1 MKNINSL
8 LYKFS
13 DMDKSSQILLF
24 LIILVLLM
32 LISITV
38 INHITKK
45 KNNKYDIDNKNIKRY
60 SDLIKEEDKMEIF
73 EVKNNKKAPKEMIVK
88 NEKKNAPEIIEK
100 LDEEEIESLEIE
112 EPKEE
117 VIVTKPSSIE
127 EISKL
132 IENTLEQEPIDLTNF
147 EEEQEK
153 DAIISYDELVK
164 RAGAKKI
171 IYRAETK
178 AEEKKE
184 PVKVI
189 RSENKKIEDNPY
201 KCKKSEYS
209 GTFKASQI
217 VSPVYG
223 VQKDKSNDENFIDLE
238 EFKINEKED
247 EMERETEFLGKLKTF
262 RNNLD

>member
-1 MKNINSL
+1 MKNMSSIL
-8 LYKFS
+8 FKFS
-13 DMDKSSQILLF
+13 DMDKISQILLF
-24 LIILVLLM
+24 LIVLVFLM

-38 INHITKK
+38 INLITKK
-45 KNNKYDIDNKNIKRY
+45 KNNKYDMENRNIKRY
-60 SDLIKEEDKMEIF
+60 SDLIKEEDNVE
-73 EVKNNKKAPKEMIVK
+73 APVAPAKVVEAKKEMPKLIVK
-88 NEKKNAPEIIEK
+88 EEKKKTPEIIEK

-178 AEEKKE
+178 AEEKKA
-184 PVKVI
+184 KNI
-189 RSENKKIEDNPY
+189 I
-201 KCKKSEYS
+201 KSLYEYYTNMLQPS
-209 GTFKASQI
+209 YTQEEIPQI
-217 VSPVYG
+217 VADYISGMTDQYAIRRY
-223 VQKDKSNDENFIDLE
+223 KDLFIPMPLAERTNDDALL
-238 EFKINEKED
+238 KKAR
-247 EMERETEFLGKLKTF
+247 ERE
-262 RNNLD
+262 

>member
-1 MKNINSL
+1 M
-8 LYKFS
+8 
-13 DMDKSSQILLF
+13 
-24 LIILVLLM
+24 VE
-32 LISITV
+32 
-38 INHITKK
+38 TKK
-45 KNNKYDIDNKNIKRY
+45 EMPK
-60 SDLIKEEDKMEIF
+60 LIVKEE
-73 EVKNNKKAPKEMIVK
+73 KKKT
-88 NEKKNAPEIIEK
+88 PEIIEK

-189 RSENKKIEDNPY
+189 KTEKTQEPFVNKKG
-201 KCKKSEYS
+201 EYA

-217 VSPVYG
+217 VSPIYG
-223 VQKDKSNDENFIDLE
+223 VKKNDDINENFIDLE
-238 EFKINEKED
+238 EFKLD
-247 EMERETEFLGKLKTF
+247 ETKSEEERENEFLGNLKTF

>member
-164 RAGAKKI
+164 RAGAKK
-171 IYRAETK
+171 
-178 AEEKKE
+178 E

-189 RSENKKIEDNPY
+189 KSENKKIEDNSY

>member
-1 MKNINSL
+1 MKDMSSIL
-8 LYKFS
+8 FKFS

-24 LIILVLLM
+24 LIVLVFLM

-38 INHITKK
+38 INLITKK
-45 KNNKYDIDNKNIKRY
+45 KNNKYDMENRNIKRY
-60 SDLIKEEDKMEIF
+60 SDLIKEEDNVE
-73 EVKNNKKAPKEMIVK
+73 APIAPAKVAETKKEMPKLIVK
-88 NEKKNAPEIIEK
+88 EEKKKTPEIIEK
-100 LDEEEIESLEIE
+100 LDEEEIEEI
-112 EPKEE
+112 
-117 VIVTKPSSIE
+117 IVTKPSSIE

-189 RSENKKIEDNPY
+189 KTEKKQEPFVNKKG
-201 KCKKSEYS
+201 EYA

-217 VSPVYG
+217 VSPIYG
-223 VQKDKSNDENFIDLE
+223 VKKNDDINENFIDLE
-238 EFKINEKED
+238 EFKLD
-247 EMERETEFLGKLKTF
+247 ETKSEEERENEFLGNLKTF